1 MRVFAAMADS
11 VTNSA
16 LKACYAVMLAVV
28 NDSKMSPA
36 LRKTLNG
43 AKPEAKQFAS
53 RFGLP
58 SLVTLLNTATSNGV
72 IDEDSLVSLGQE
84 LKVAIPAMTKEFDI
98 PRASLNMFR
107 RFGAWYR
114 VRAEKAYSALAKQV
128 SVLGD
133 TTLNSA
139 FLNDTVPQKPTKK
152 ALELL
157 VKKIAKRND
166 SKLTVEEA
174 KALKAKN
181 LGLYKE
187 YLRLRQLM
195 AASWKQ
201 ELANLVRQ
209 SGKRFLPM
217 ASVEKYLK
225 SKGLEHTMPSG
236 FTGYVDDQGK
246 WYTTAGKLI
255 LNVPNGAFFPTVRMN
270 PQYDPKAD
278 DGYVFQSYKED
289 GSPGNHIYTV
299 DYRQQKDEHK
309 FLNVEE
315 LKTKIKKIRA
325 KWIPMYKSGVT
336 TVSGVVASMLEISLI
351 YSARIGTPGASTDG
365 KATQGLST
373 LQVKN
378 VYVQSNKDVV
388 LRYKGKDGINHQH
401 RILAGDPN
409 LKYIAANIIA
419 LIAGKKPS
427 DWLWTIPKKS
437 GGFTR
442 VGAGAVNKMFR
453 ALGAGN
459 EVSVHKLRTL
469 RGTVTFKKLMDMN
482 EEKFFNPKKPLTE
495 KQANLNFDWLCKQ
508 VGSILGHIRTK
519 DGVQEAT
526 GNTAKKSYIDPA
538 VQVEYWKKCNMRPP
552 SYLEAWMK
560 KSGKDT

>member
-1 MRVFAAMADS
+1 
-11 VTNSA
+11 
-16 LKACYAVMLAVV
+16 
-28 NDSKMSPA
+28 
-36 LRKTLNG
+36 
-43 AKPEAKQFAS
+43 
-53 RFGLP
+53 
-58 SLVTLLNTATSNGV
+58 
-72 IDEDSLVSLGQE
+72 
-84 LKVAIPAMTKEFDI
+84 
-98 PRASLNMFR
+98 
-107 RFGAWYR
+107 
-114 VRAEKAYSALAKQV
+114 
-128 SVLGD
+128 
-133 TTLNSA
+133 
-139 FLNDTVPQKPTKK
+139 
-152 ALELL
+152 
-157 VKKIAKRND
+157 
-166 SKLTVEEA
+166 
-174 KALKAKN
+174 
-181 LGLYKE
+181 
-187 YLRLRQLM
+187 
-195 AASWKQ
+195 
-201 ELANLVRQ
+201 
-209 SGKRFLPM
+209 
-217 ASVEKYLK
+217 
-225 SKGLEHTMPSG
+225 
-236 FTGYVDDQGK
+236 
-246 WYTTAGKLI
+246 
-255 LNVPNGAFFPTVRMN
+255 
-270 PQYDPKAD
+270 
-278 DGYVFQSYKED
+278 
-289 GSPGNHIYTV
+289 
-299 DYRQQKDEHK
+299 
-309 FLNVEE
+309 
-315 LKTKIKKIRA
+315 
-325 KWIPMYKSGVT
+325 
-336 TVSGVVASMLEISLI
+336 MLEISLI